1 MKVSEKVLVV
11 TGGGAGIGR
20 EVVLELV
27 RRGATVAAVDLN
39 KAGLTE
45 TVALA
50 GERGAQISTHTVN
63 IADREAVAK
72 LPAAIKRK
80 HGQIDGFVNVA
91 GIIHKFKR
99 VNDLDFSEIERVVD
113 VNLWGPI
120 NLVKTFLP
128 HLLKRPEAHI
138 ANVSSMGGYA
148 PVPGQ
153 TIYGATKAA
162 VRLLTEGL
170 HSELQGTPVG
180 VTTIFPGAI
189 ATNISVNSGAATAE
203 DVNKMTE
210 SGVKFPTTSAVV
222 AGAMIVDGIEKGS
235 YHVFI
240 GNDAKMMD
248 RLIRLM
254 PERAAAI
261 IYKQMA
267 SLLG

>member
-1 MKVSEKVLVV
+1 MKVSDKVLVV

-20 EVVLELV
+20 EVVLELA
-27 RRGATVAAVDLN
+27 RRGAKVAAIDVN
-39 KAGLTE
+39 KAGLAE
-45 TVALA
+45 TVTLA
-50 GERGAQISTHTVN
+50 GDLGLQISTHVVN

-80 HGQIDGFVNVA
+80 HGQIDALVNVA
-91 GIIHKFKR
+91 GIIHKFKKL
-99 VNDLDFSEIERVVD
+99 NDLDFSEIERVID

-128 HLLKRPEAHI
+128 HLIARPEAHI

-170 HSELQGTPVG
+170 HSELMDTSVG

-189 ATNISVNSGAATAE
+189 ATNISVNSGAATEAE
-203 DVNKMTE
+203 VAKMSE
-210 SGVKFPTTSAVV
+210 SAAKFPTTPAPV
-222 AGAMIVDGIEKGS
+222 AGAMIVDGIEKNS